1 MALSATAII
10 VFGLT
15 LAAWFVYQFTF
26 IYFQLPCDFTSCGA
40 FLLAMMLG
48 LICLGILNIFFYT
61 QFMNTLYASLG
72 AIVMS
77 MYIVFDTQVYIYDN
91 IILLLDLNDR
101 KKTKYSWT
109 R

>member
-1 MALSATAII
+1 
-10 VFGLT
+10 
-15 LAAWFVYQFTF
+15 
-26 IYFQLPCDFTSCGA
+26 
-40 FLLAMMLG
+40 MLG

-109 R
+109 RWLYNGSIEFIFGHNKFILVFTTTLRWKE